1 MFITCQWYVYIQICS
16 SGTCI
21 RFKFVC
27 MSTILT
33 VSRGKNVGKNVALTM
48 RKCCTLSHRRVVFL
62 PILAT
67 TLLFC
72 MHFFS
77 SWWYTNIPSLIKKI
91 EVGQKISSRQNLD
104 TQMHSTHGHS
114 DPNTPTKLCYSGY
127 KYYNNNVLYSTSTA
141 IIWAFN
147 AVQINKCNRTHIS
160 MLLKLA

>member
-1 MFITCQWYVYIQICS
+1 MFISRFAVLEHASCLNLSACQPYWLRQ
-16 SGTCI
+16 G
-21 RFKFVC
+21 
-27 MSTILT
+27 
-33 VSRGKNVGKNVALTM
+33 GKMWKKMLPSPWGNVVLYPTKELYF
-48 RKCCTLSHRRVVFL
+48 S
-62 PILAT
+62 
-67 TLLFC
+67 LFWQQHYYFAW
-72 MHFFS
+72 HFFS

-114 DPNTPTKLCYSGY
+114 DLNTPTKLCYSGY